1 MKELTRY
8 LGLLF
13 ILTVL
18 AACSGGGGSSS
29 NKNSS
34 TSSTG
39 VSGTITDM
47 SGTGLA
53 GATIAVGN
61 SSTVSGADGKY
72 SLATAVGEIS
82 VTATLQ
88 NYAQNN
94 RVVTVKSGAQ
104 TSQDL
109 KLAAI
114 DTFKEFDANLGTTL
128 VAKTAN
134 IVLPTSYVLEDGN
147 AYTGTVTA
155 RATYNKVTTTAG
167 NEAFP
172 GPFLGLETGGD
183 TKVLQSYGFI
193 DVTLNDANGN
203 KLNLGES
210 ATATLTYPMDD
221 NITETPATI
230 PLWYFDTV
238 KGIWVEEGE
247 ATYDAV
253 TNTYSGT
260 VTHFSTWNLDKKF
273 DGATLQ
279 GCIED
284 SEGQVVPAAEIF
296 VSAAGWSK
304 VVTNNDSTGTFEFIN
319 APSGIELSLIARV
332 DDQSSTEQKVT
343 LVSGETKVMDS
354 CLVLDI
360 DSSQLFAQISG
371 QVVDNNNAAIA
382 DQSVFLY
389 SVEDGNEIYQ
399 TQVKTDLAGEFTF
412 SIKRSSIENI
422 KLHINSWFDS
432 QYIVFNNFYTI
443 DPVKSDT
450 DVGSI
455 KLAVTTVDACVTLEA
470 GSETSEEGV
479 TTLMDGTTTVDD
491 GTTIAASGFTSFG
504 SDDRQLRIDTP
515 YGFNGHV
522 QTFEQTGTF
531 SFLLPQ
537 DNLAHNFYAHVYNTE
552 NKKYT
557 LTGSMSVLANTDTI
571 DLTQADECIQLH
583 AMKFANK
590 TATASVSSSDS
601 VHLAVTSPSEY
612 DFVNRDDNVLTKT
625 FNIDENGEYVI
636 QQVTNDSDDSVS
648 GSITITVNG
657 NTQTL
662 NIPSPSNSEY
672 WTGFAIESYDGVVT
686 VKTINKDYYHSGQD
700 F

>member
-1 MKELTRY
+1 MKKLGRY
-8 LGLLF
+8 LSVLF
-13 ILTVL
+13 VLSIL
-18 AACSGGGGSSS
+18 AACSGSGSSDS
-29 NKNSS
+29 G

-39 VSGTITDM
+39 VSGTVTDM
-47 SGTGLA
+47 SGAALA

-61 SSTVSGADGKY
+61 SSTVSDADGEY
-72 SLATAVGEIS
+72 SLATDAGDIS
-82 VTATLQ
+82 VTATLL

-94 RVVTVKSGAQ
+94 RVVTVEDGAKS
-104 TSQDL
+104 TQDL

-134 IVLPTSYVLEDGN
+134 VVLPTSYVLADGS

-167 NEAFP
+167 KEAFP
-172 GPFLGLETGGD
+172 GPFLGEETGGD

-193 DVTLNDANGN
+193 DVTLNDANGD
-203 KLNLGES
+203 KLNLGEN

-230 PLWYFDTV
+230 PLWYFDTL

-253 TNTYSGT
+253 ANTYSGT

-284 SEGQVVPAAEIF
+284 SEGQTVPAAEIYI
-296 VSAAGWSK
+296 STAGWSK

-319 APSGIELSLIARV
+319 APSGIELSLIAKV
-332 DDQSSTEQKVT
+332 DDQSSAEQKVT

-360 DSSQLFAQISG
+360 DSSELFAQISG
-371 QVVDNNNAAIA
+371 KVVDGNNAAIA
-382 DQSVFLY
+382 NQAVSLY
-389 SVEDGNEIYQ
+389 SVVDGSETYQ
-399 TQVKTDLAGEFTF
+399 TQVNTDVAGEFEF

-422 KLHINSWFDS
+422 KLNINKSYSS
-432 QYIVFNNFYTI
+432 QYIGFNNYYTI

-504 SDDRQLRIDTP
+504 SDDRQIRVNTP
-515 YGFNGHV
+515 YGVNGYV
-522 QTFEQTGTF
+522 PTFEQTGTF
-531 SFLLPQ
+531 SFVLPQ
-537 DNLAHNFYAHVYNTE
+537 DNLPHRFYAHVYNTE
-552 NKKYT
+552 NVKYT
-557 LTGSMSVLANTDTI
+557 LTGSMSVVANTDTI
-571 DLTQADECIQLH
+571 DLTKADECIQLH
-583 AMKFANK
+583 AMKLASK
-590 TATASVSSSDS
+590 TATASVASSDP
-601 VHLAVTSPSEY
+601 VHLEIDSPSDYE
-612 DFVNRDDNVLTKT
+612 FVNRDTNILSKT
-625 FNIDENGEYVI
+625 FNIDENGAYVI
-636 QQVTNDSDDSVS
+636 QQVTNSFDDTVS
-648 GSITITVNG
+648 GSIAITMDG

-662 NIPSPSNSEY
+662 NIPSPSNSEF
-672 WTGFAIESYDGVVT
+672 WTGFVIESYDGDVT
-686 VKTINKDYYHSGQD
+686 VRVINKSYYH
-700 F
+700 